1 MMNPKR
7 NKKVQTIVGIIAII
21 LVAAMIIVPILSS
34 LRV

>member
-7 NKKVQTIVGIIAII
+7 NKKVQTIVAVVAII
-21 LVAAMIIVPILSS
+21 LVAAMIIAPILGS

>member
-7 NKKVQTIVGIIAII
+7 NKKAQLIIAIVAII
-21 LVAAMIIVPILSS
+21 LVAAMILAPILSS